1 MYRKHFLQPIKN
13 GTDTFLFYFQVKD
26 ELGSGFSFDKGPL
39 FDINEELIKQLCI
52 ENPES
57 APARIALM
65 VPCFEKEDD
74 GNEKEYFNKWIIWL
88 LDNFGERKDVRDNI
102 SSNLGSFS
110 WSGDISPYYERNIKC
125 FEQLLDHQKQE
136 VREWAQK
143 CINNEKKLLDME
155 KDEEDFRKIRHGM

>member
-1 MYRKHFLQPIKN
+1 MSWGL
-13 GTDTFLFYFQVKD
+13 
-26 ELGSGFSFDKGPL
+26 GPL

-110 WSGDISPYYERNIKC
+110 WSGDISPYYERNILFLNSCWIIKNKRYGNGHKNVLITKRSC
-125 FEQLLDHQKQE
+125 LT
-136 VREWAQK
+136 W
-143 CINNEKKLLDME
+143 
-155 KDEEDFRKIRHGM
+155 RKMKRILGR